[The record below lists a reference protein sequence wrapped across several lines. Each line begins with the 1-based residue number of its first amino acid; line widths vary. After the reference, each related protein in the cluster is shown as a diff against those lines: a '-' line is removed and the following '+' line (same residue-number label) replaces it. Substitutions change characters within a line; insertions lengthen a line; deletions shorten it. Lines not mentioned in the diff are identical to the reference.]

1 VPLCLPG
8 LAVPTQ
14 HGSTGF
20 AIIAVLRCLSSL
32 AATSNVANAAA
43 LQSECASPGVVAQQQ
58 HLMTCAAPVGMA
70 LGAAA
75 AAAVAAFWA
84 AVLPPRLLDA
94 LGWRLVLA
102 GSLVVHTACS
112 TPQVRLLLSGATPAT
127 MPPGRGGRSLVGHI
141 TTVFETLRCGERE
154 CVCVGVVCVL
164 CVCVCVPP
172 VCHLQCDQTISSAC
186 INGSNNAL
194 QSPAALRG
202 APLTPTIHMLMWCT
216 PCRGAPRACI
226 AALLLTTFGSSSS
239 HLLVAF
245 TPLYLTHIATL
256 PRRAAL
262 AGHAAAMA
270 ALAGAVPLGHMLAAR
285 HGAAPLLLSTC
296 ALAALF
302 AAPAF
307 MLSGLGVGAVAW
319 IAQLVLAIALG
330 LHLGGLTDALVQGLP
345 RQVRK
350 TALLDLRWCCT
361 CCSHLMGWSLLLLL
375 MMMLMMAMMMHST

>member
-1 VPLCLPG
+1 
-8 LAVPTQ
+8 
-14 HGSTGF
+14 
-20 AIIAVLRCLSSL
+20 
-32 AATSNVANAAA
+32 
-43 LQSECASPGVVAQQQ
+43 
-58 HLMTCAAPVGMA
+58 M
-70 LGAAA
+70 
-75 AAAVAAFWA
+75 
-84 AVLPPRLLDA
+84 
-94 LGWRLVLA
+94 
-102 GSLVVHTACS
+102 
-112 TPQVRLLLSGATPAT
+112 
-127 MPPGRGGRSLVGHI
+127 
-141 TTVFETLRCGERE
+141 
-154 CVCVGVVCVL
+154 
-164 CVCVCVPP
+164 
-172 VCHLQCDQTISSAC
+172 
-186 INGSNNAL
+186 
-194 QSPAALRG
+194 
-202 APLTPTIHMLMWCT
+202 
-216 PCRGAPRACI
+216 
-226 AALLLTTFGSSSS
+226 
-239 HLLVAF
+239 AF

-375 MMMLMMAMMMHST
+375 LMMLMTTMMMHSTQFMYAVLCWSLCLQVSGAGIASVLLAAASSLIGGGAPLAAMGLVQITGSPISPALVMIAGAAVSAAMVVARELQHLRR